1 MKRKIECIIL
11 AIVFGLL
18 SINLV
23 FASGFTF
30 SAAGWRAPDKDPV
43 AILDYTIDWH
53 EWLDTDT
60 IKSSTWEADAGITID
75 TTSGTTTT
83 TTVWLSGGTA
93 ETKYEITNT
102 ITTTGNRTT
111 RQSFTLWVKNL

>member
-1 MKRKIECIIL
+1 MKRKIGCIIV
-11 AIVFGLL
+11 AIIFGLL
-18 SINLV
+18 SINPA

-43 AILDYTIDWH
+43 AILDYTIDWSD
-53 EWLDTDT
+53 WLDTDT
-60 IKSSTWEADAGITID
+60 IKTSTWEADTGITID
-75 TTSGTTTT
+75 ATSGTTTA

-102 ITTTGNRTT
+102 ITTLGGRTT